1 MLKTSEILK
10 NMNLYGQDGCKL
22 STDTDIFL
30 EDLSKTKRHEL
41 KTKYNLEAVFEFQ
54 KQPLLLFFNNP
65 SQSVESELHKWIW
78 NYNKSVAIVIIRE
91 STIDIYNGF
100 SFDQDTKLLNLL
112 ERNFNSNDDRFSF
125 TNILTGTTWLAYKD
139 KISQKHRVDTKLL
152 ENLDA
157 VRKLL
162 VEDFLNKNIESNDAL
177 ETANALIGRLL
188 FVRYLIDRKVKIHFG
203 NYSKEGFL
211 NADDLNKILES
222 QEETYKLF
230 YHLKDKSRYNGD
242 LFPFTKLEENQNFNV
257 NFSLLIRLFKGDDIG
272 KNQSS
277 LFPYYDFSVIPV
289 EFISNVYEQF
299 IGVDN
304 QRKQGAYY
312 TPVFLVDYILN
323 KTVKKHLKETDSAI
337 CPVLDPACGSGIFLV
352 ETLRNLIQKYQA
364 LNPKYEQNTE
374 GYHHDLIQLVK
385 ENIFGVDKDL
395 KALHVAIFSIYITLL
410 DNQNPAD
417 VEKFHFPKLL
427 KTNFFEADFF
437 KIDIDF
443 DKILRGKKFRFILGN
458 PPWGNLSKDNINYIG
473 YCKSNN
479 IPIGGNEIAQA
490 FMVRVGKFVSTDT
503 DIALIVTSKV
513 LYNLQSKDFRQYFLK
528 QFNLDHILELS
539 SVRDEVFDKVVSGSK
554 KAIAPASILFY
565 RKANKGEDTSQNL
578 VLHIGIKPNIF
589 FKIFK
594 TLVIEKRDVQRV
606 RQELF
611 LKYDWIFKVL
621 VYGNILD
628 FYLIQKLSDLKKF
641 KPINSV
647 LPEERFIISQGLKRN
662 DKYIKD
668 KKPLGELGN
677 LKFLDTNKKNQ
688 VLPFIVNNNC
698 KTWYETEEII
708 SVSYLPNKEIF
719 YSPALIITGGVSP
732 TLESN
737 AAITSENFL
746 FTSSIK
752 AIKAKKDEDHNIL
765 KNILGLINSKFFTYF
780 ILLKGSSV
788 AVERE
793 EVHDEETYAFPFV
806 ESNQIVDL
814 VTEIEAV
821 KKEFYSLN
829 SLNSNEIEA
838 KDNALMNSLNQKVL
852 EAYNLNEEEKA
863 LVDYALN
870 VSIPIWRN
878 FESARAILKIQEQQA
893 KEELSRYAQVFYDFF
908 KPRFSNNFGV
918 EIYYSKISIAMR
930 FYHTYETIEQPFVFN
945 QESHIFNQIFKTI
958 GLEKVSQD
966 FYIQKDIRGF
976 DKNSFYIIKPNERKC
991 WHPAVAYLD
1000 AYEFGQEL
1008 DESKNN
1014 LQ

>member
-1 MLKTSEILK
+1 MIGLVLQIYLQVQLGLLTKIKFLK
-10 NMNLYGQDGCKL
+10 N
-22 STDTDIFL
+22 I
-30 EDLSKTKRHEL
+30 
-41 KTKYNLEAVFEFQ
+41 
-54 KQPLLLFFNNP
+54 
-65 SQSVESELHKWIW
+65 
-78 NYNKSVAIVIIRE
+78 
-91 STIDIYNGF
+91 
-100 SFDQDTKLLNLL
+100 
-112 ERNFNSNDDRFSF
+112 
-125 TNILTGTTWLAYKD
+125 
-139 KISQKHRVDTKLL
+139 DTKLL

-162 VEDFLNKNIESNDAL
+162 VEDFLNKNIESSDAL

-203 NYSKEGFL
+203 DYSNEGYL
-211 NADDLNKILES
+211 SADDLNKILES

-323 KTVKKHLKETDSAI
+323 KTVKKHLKETESAI

-364 LNPKYEQNTE
+364 LNPKYEKNTE

-437 KIDIDF
+437 KIDLDF

-458 PPWGNLSKDNINYIG
+458 PPWGNLSKDNTNYIG

-479 IPIGGNEIAQA
+479 IPIGSNEIAQA
-490 FMVRVGKFVSTDT
+490 FMVRVGEFVSTDT

-513 LYNLQSKDFRQYFLK
+513 LYNLKSKGFRQYFLK
-528 QFNLDHILELS
+528 QYNLDHILELS
-539 SVRDEVFDKVVSGSK
+539 SVRDAVFDKVVSGSK

-565 RKANKGEDTSQNL
+565 RKANEGEDTSQNL
-578 VLHIGIKPNIF
+578 VLHIGVKPNIF

-611 LKYDWIFKVL
+611 LKYDWLFKVL

-628 FYLIQKLSDLKKF
+628 FYLIERLKKQF
-641 KPINSV
+641 KT
-647 LPEERFIISQGLKRN
+647 
-662 DKYIKD
+662 IKD
-668 KKPLGELGN
+668 
-677 LKFLDTNKKNQ
+677 
-688 VLPFIVNNNC
+688 
-698 KTWYETEEII
+698 
-708 SVSYLPNKEIF
+708 
-719 YSPALIITGGVSP
+719 YS
-732 TLESN
+732 
-737 AAITSENFL
+737 
-746 FTSSIK
+746 
-752 AIKAKKDEDHNIL
+752 KDEDFFKRGIIIGERNDEIYPHLINRPFVDSDKKMLKPFYCQIDEKYVWKETKAARRRDASIFEPPYVLNKSGLSNTLSLTAAYTDTAVVFTHSISVLKSDDTTFL
-765 KNILGLINSKFFTYF
+765 KNALGYLSSTFFSYF
-780 ILLKGSSV
+780 ILNTGSS
-788 AVERE
+788 AGIERE
-793 EVHDEETYAFPFV
+793 YAGEEEKGMLPYIH
-806 ESNQIVDL
+806 NQAIVNL

-821 KKEFYSLN
+821 KKEFYNLN